1 MLRHLAPAF
10 VSLACSVT
18 LASAQTN
25 EDLKLLASDGDADDR
40 FGFSIAVSG
49 NTAVI
54 GAAWNDEDGD
64 ASGSA
69 YVFDITTGQ
78 ELFKLTASDG
88 AAGDRFGYSVAVSG
102 NTAVIAADMDD
113 DNGPVS
119 GSAYVVDVTTGQEL
133 FKLTTS
139 DGAEFD

>member
-1 MLRHLAPAF
+1 MIRHIVPAL
-10 VSLACSVT
+10 VSLACLAT
-18 LASAQTN
+18 LTSAQTN

-69 YVFDITTGQ
+69 YVIDITTGQ
-78 ELFKLTASDG
+78 EFFKLTA
-88 AAGDRFGYSVAVSG
+88 
-102 NTAVIAADMDD
+102 
-113 DNGPVS
+113 
-119 GSAYVVDVTTGQEL
+119 
-133 FKLTTS
+133 
-139 DGAEFD
+139 